1 MTTNITSDFTYALM
15 IVTAKRIARLAQTD
29 KQAASNDFQQA
40 AGAMDSEELAMFE
53 QAVVKFA
60 VEYAA

>member
-1 MTTNITSDFTYALM
+1 MGNVTSDFAYALM

-29 KQAASNDFQQA
+29 KAAAANDFQQA

-60 VEYAA
+60 VELSA